1 MDCTRCGNSVLS
13 KQDSKI
19 TDLSLTW
26 VFFASTCAKR
36 PFVYRQWRPHSFS
49 MRIFFCI
56 FCVTGL
62 FLPFSFFFENLH
74 GKLTRGV
81 HAQRL
86 TAVINVYFSQVFTV
100 LSGSPSKQIVL
111 QIPLLNVTSIRYT
124 TYLFILQLTDVLS
137 SKYIRLTI

>member
-1 MDCTRCGNSVLS
+1 MGRTRCGSSVLS

-26 VFFASTCAKR
+26 VCLLQR
-36 PFVYRQWRPHSFS
+36 PFVYRQWQPHSFS
-49 MRIFFCI
+49 MRIFFFCI

-86 TAVINVYFSQVFTV
+86 AAVINVYFSQVFTV
-100 LSGSPSKQIVL
+100 LSGYLHRSK
-111 QIPLLNVTSIRYT
+111 
-124 TYLFILQLTDVLS
+124 
-137 SKYIRLTI
+137 